1 MRGRLTPVVTGLRE
15 YFRFHREPPFRSLPM
30 QLRLRTAL
38 GLLAGLFIFTSCAPR
53 ETPVE
58 EGIRTQTLLV
68 GNQNEPATLDPAL
81 VDAAT
86 DMNISVAL
94 FEGLTCYDEKTG
106 GPVPGVAERWDI
118 SPDGLTYTFHLRPTA
133 TWSNGDRVTAADF
146 AYSFQRLLSPA
157 LGSTYAY
164 MLWPIKHAEAF
175 NTGKLKTFAE
185 VGVTVVDAATLRIT
199 LTRPTPYLLGLAA
212 HSTWLPVHRATIEK
226 YGKIDERGTAWT
238 RPGNLVGNGPFTLT
252 EWQPNARLI
261 VAKNP
266 LYWGAATNPIAR
278 VIFYPTEKS
287 EVEELTFR
295 AGQLHVSYSVP
306 PSKIASYRQQS
317 PDRLRLDPLL
327 GVTYINF
334 NTTKPPLNNP
344 SVRRALA
351 FALERAAISQRVF
364 SGARA
369 PAHTLVPPNCNGYTS
384 PAGQPD
390 DFATARTLLAEAG
403 FPGGKGLPVM
413 SIQVLNDDKLPRT
426 AEAIQAMW
434 LRELGVK
441 VTIDPFEQKTWIQNQ
456 QTLTHTIALMGW
468 TADFPD
474 PITFLD
480 VFKSDGGNNWTG
492 WKSQDYDALLE
503 QAASTA
509 DPAARFALLQKAE
522 TLLLAEAPIAPL
534 VFGARTY
541 TIHPAVK
548 NWEPAPLGIHR
559 YQLIRLEK

>member
-1 MRGRLTPVVTGLRE
+1 MTNLRE

-30 QLRLRTAL
+30 QTRLRTAL
-38 GLLAGLFIFTSCAPR
+38 GLLAGLFIFTSCSPR
-53 ETPVE
+53 ETPVA

-81 VDAAT
+81 IDAAT

-106 GPVPGVAERWDI
+106 GPVPGVAARWDI

-157 LGSTYAY
+157 LGSSYAY

-175 NTGKLKTFAE
+175 NTGKLKKFAD
-185 VGVTVVDAATLRIT
+185 VGVTVVDAATLRVT

-252 EWQPNARLI
+252 EWKPNARLI

-266 LYWGAATNPIAR
+266 LYWGAATNQIAR

-287 EVEELTFR
+287 DVEEVTFR

-364 SGARA
+364 SGSQA
-369 PAHTLVPPNCNGYTS
+369 PAHTLVPPNCNGYTG

-390 DFATARTLLAEAG
+390 DFAAARRLLAEAG

-480 VFKSDGGNNWTG
+480 IFKSGGGNNWTG
-492 WKSQDYDALLE
+492 WKSKDYDALLE
-503 QAASTA
+503 QAAGTA

-541 TIHPAVK
+541 TIHPAVR

>member
-1 MRGRLTPVVTGLRE
+1 
-15 YFRFHREPPFRSLPM
+15 M
-30 QLRLRTAL
+30 QTRLRIVL
-38 GLLAGLFIFTSCAPR
+38 GLLASLFIFTSCAPR

-81 VDAAT
+81 IDAAT
-86 DMNISVAL
+86 DMNIAVAL

-133 TWSNGDRVTAADF
+133 TWSNGDRVTAGDF

-157 LGSTYAY
+157 LGSSYAY

-185 VGVTVVDAATLRIT
+185 VGVTVIDAATLRIT

-287 EVEELTFR
+287 EVEELSFR

-327 GVTYINF
+327 GITYINF

-369 PAHTLVPPNCNGYTS
+369 PAHTLVPPNCNGYTG

-390 DFATARTLLAEAG
+390 DFAAARTLLAEAG

-503 QAASTA
+503 QAARTA

-522 TLLLAEAPIAPL
+522 ALLLAEAPIAPL

>member
-38 GLLAGLFIFTSCAPR
+38 GLLAGIFIFTSCAPR

>member
-1 MRGRLTPVVTGLRE
+1 LRGRLTPVVTGLRE

-30 QLRLRTAL
+30 QLRFRTAL

-185 VGVTVVDAATLRIT
+185 VGVTVVDAATLRVT
-199 LTRPTPYLLGLAA
+199 LTQPTPYLLGLAA

-369 PAHTLVPPNCNGYTS
+369 PAHTLVPPNCNGYTG

-390 DFATARTLLAEAG
+390 DFAAARTLLAEAG

-492 WKSQDYDALLE
+492 WKSKDYDALLE
-503 QAASTA
+503 QAAGTA

>member
-1 MRGRLTPVVTGLRE
+1 
-15 YFRFHREPPFRSLPM
+15 
-30 QLRLRTAL
+30 
-38 GLLAGLFIFTSCAPR
+38 
-53 ETPVE
+53 
-58 EGIRTQTLLV
+58 
-68 GNQNEPATLDPAL
+68 
-81 VDAAT
+81 
-86 DMNISVAL
+86 MNISVAL
-94 FEGLTCYDEKTG
+94 FEGLTCYDENWR
-106 GPVPGVAERWDI
+106 PCPRCRRAVDI

-185 VGVTVVDAATLRIT
+185 VGVAVVDAATLRVT
-199 LTRPTPYLLGLAA
+199 LTQPTPYLLGLAA

-306 PSKIASYRQQS
+306 PSKIANYRQQS

-351 FALERAAISQRVF
+351 LALERAAISQRVF

-492 WKSQDYDALLE
+492 WKSKDYDALLE

-509 DPAARFALLQKAE
+509 DPAARFALLQKRRRCSSPKPRSRRSSSA
-522 TLLLAEAPIAPL
+522 
-534 VFGARTY
+534 
-541 TIHPAVK
+541 
-548 NWEPAPLGIHR
+548 PAPTR
-559 YQLIRLEK
+559 STPP

>member
-1 MRGRLTPVVTGLRE
+1 
-15 YFRFHREPPFRSLPM
+15 M
-30 QLRLRTAL
+30 QPRLRTAL

-81 VDAAT
+81 IDAAT
-86 DMNISVAL
+86 DMNIAVAL

-133 TWSNGDRVTAADF
+133 TWSNGDRVTAGDF

-185 VGVTVVDAATLRIT
+185 VGVTVVDAATLRVT

-266 LYWGAATNPIAR
+266 LYWGAATNQIAR

-369 PAHTLVPPNCNGYTS
+369 PAHTLVPPNCNGYTG

-390 DFATARTLLAEAG
+390 DFAAARTLLAEAG

-480 VFKSDGGNNWTG
+480 VFKSGGGNNWTG
-492 WKSQDYDALLE
+492 WKSKDYDALLE
-503 QAASTA
+503 QAAGTA